1 MGNFEDNLTPTEGRK
16 HSRLIKLCLAGA
28 RESRPPVSWS
38 HCGVQGALQE

>member
-16 HSRLIKLCLAGA
+16 DSRLIKFVGA
-28 RESRPPVSWS
+28 RESRTPVSWS